1 MVLPRPVPDVKPGP
15 LTPAQYETSLA
26 GLTPEDIANMS
37 GGAVIAI
44 QKALSSGVEEYA
56 IGSRRLKR
64 YQLSELLEA
73 LRFSQNAAAA
83 VSPDG
88 SMSAIQSRRGVPCD
102 V

>member
-1 MVLPRPVPDVKPGP
+1 MA
-15 LTPAQYETSLA
+15 TFPAQYLSGSIA
-26 GLTPEDIANMS
+26 GLTPEDIANM
-37 GGAVIAI
+37 GASSVIAI

-73 LRFSQNAAAA
+73 LRFSQNAGAAI
-83 VSPDG
+83 SPDG
-88 SMSAIQSRRGVPCD
+88 TVSAIQSRRGVPCD